1 MIPKEINARK
11 FANVDRAVVDPRLT
25 DFDYRL
31 LGLMV
36 KLARG
41 GVVHELQ
48 KDLAQAHG
56 KGATVRAVQ
65 RSRDR
70 LVWFGYLVPIRKS
83 TYSVLGRATLQSP
96 LEDDPTV
103 AFDETATEQGDPTV
117 RKGGPTVQKG
127 DPPFVHSTPSPLVS
141 LSDDGDTEPGA
152 PRQRADA
159 LGAPSE
165 ADESKGLSDG
175 QAAAALPEPTDAPGP
190 LSDPSNTF
198 GARLRQRVSAKD
210 FASCFAEVHL
220 VSLKDGLAV
229 LSTSRPYIAQKLR
242 GWFRPD
248 LELVAGARI
257 EIVVREAEP
266 SPESR
271 Q

>member
-48 KDLAQAHG
+48 KDLAQALG
-56 KGATVRAVQ
+56 KGASVRGVQ

-103 AFDETATEQGDPTV
+103 AFDETATEQGDPAV
-117 RKGGPTVQKG
+117 QKGDPTVQKG
-127 DPPFVHSTPSPLVS
+127 DPPFVHSTLNPLVS
-141 LSDDGDTEPGA
+141 PSYSIDTESRPA

-159 LGAPSE
+159 LGAGPSGQSGLGEFGERLCKIIGE
-165 ADESKGLSDG
+165 AKFESWFGSGKAELVEQTADTITL
-175 QAAAALPEPTDAPGP
+175 AAKSKFLAQYIQNNFESQILACAPGAVW
-190 LSDPSNTF
+190 LHVVVRD
-198 GARLRQRVSAKD
+198 AKPT
-210 FASCFAEVHL
+210 AEV
-220 VSLKDGLAV
+220 A
-229 LSTSRPYIAQKLR
+229 P
-242 GWFRPD
+242 
-248 LELVAGARI
+248 
-257 EIVVREAEP
+257 
-266 SPESR
+266 
-271 Q
+271 

>member
-1 MIPKEINARK
+1 MTRREINARK
-11 FANVDRAVVDPRLT
+11 FANVDRAAVDPRLT

-56 KGATVRAVQ
+56 KEASVRAVQ

-103 AFDETATEQGDPTV
+103 AFDETATEQGDPV
-117 RKGGPTVQKG
+117 VQKG
-127 DPPFVHSTPSPLVS
+127 DPVVQKCDPPFVHSSLSPLVS
-141 LSDDGDTEPGA
+141 PSHTIDTESSPA

-159 LGAPSE
+159 ALGA
-165 ADESKGLSDG
+165 GLNG
-175 QAAAALPEPTDAPGP
+175 QSGLGELGE
-190 LSDPSNTF
+190 
-198 GARLRQRVSAKD
+198 RLRQRIGDAKFESWFGD
-210 FASCFAEVHL
+210 GKAELVEQTADRVTLAAKSQFLAS
-220 VSLKDGLAV
+220 
-229 LSTSRPYIAQKLR
+229 YIANNFESQILACA
-242 GWFRPD
+242 P
-248 LELVAGARI
+248 GAVWLHV
-257 EIVVREAEP
+257 VVRDAKPAAET
-266 SPESR
+266 SP
-271 Q
+271 